1 VGLFRKDRNL
11 VEPPE
16 KVELEVRASDFQ
28 ARPEDVAIRLDAFL
42 LRHLSWRSRS
52 SIQGLIQDGYVF
64 VDAPAPDRPGQN
76 VPAVERRPSRKL
88 RHGARVVVVI
98 PEELRLPRGACDG
111 SELAILYEDEEVLA
125 VDKPP
130 GMPVHPSGRHVADTL
145 IQRVHARFR
154 GGHDGLRLP
163 IRLCHRL
170 DLETSGIVLVAK
182 GDRTH
187 AELMRQ
193 FEDREV
199 EKEYLAVVRGV
210 PERDGGAVDLPIGP
224 ARTSKVHLKMACI
237 ADGQTASTEW
247 RVLERRSGCAL
258 VACLPHTGRQHQIRL
273 HLDAIGHPL
282 VGDKLYGQDEELFLR
297 AARDELTARDLELL
311 ELPRHALH
319 NHRLA
324 FTSPASGER
333 REVVSPLAEDLCA
346 YLVSRAP
353 G

>member
-1 VGLFRKDRNL
+1 MGLFRKDRNL

-28 ARPEDVAIRLDAFL
+28 VRPEDVAIRLDAFL
-42 LRHLSWRSRS
+42 LRHLTWRSRS

-64 VDAPAPDRPGQN
+64 VDAPAPDRQGRS

-210 PERDGGAVDLPIGP
+210 PERDGGAVALPIGP
-224 ARTSKVHLKMACI
+224 ARTGKVHLKMACI
-237 ADGQTASTEW
+237 ADGQPASTEW
-247 RVLERRSGCAL
+247 RVLERRAGCAL

-273 HLDAIGHPL
+273 HLEAIGHPL

-297 AARDELTARDLELL
+297 AARDELTPRDLELL

-333 REVVSPLAEDLCA
+333 REIVSPLADDLRA
-346 YLVSRAP
+346 YLDAH

>member
-1 VGLFRKDRNL
+1 MGLFRKDRDL
-11 VEPPE
+11 AEPPE
-16 KVELEVRASDFQ
+16 KVELEVRASDYQ
-28 ARPEDVAIRLDAFL
+28 ARVGELSVRLDAFL
-42 LRHLSWRSRS
+42 QRHLTWRSRS

-64 VDAPAPDRPGQN
+64 VDAPAPDRPGLSA
-76 VPAVERRPSRKL
+76 PAVERRPSRKL

-111 SELAILYEDEEVLA
+111 SELSILYEDEEVLA

-130 GMPVHPSGRHVADTL
+130 DMPVHPSGRHVADTL

-154 GGHDGLRLP
+154 AGHDGLRLP

-210 PERDGGAVDLPIGP
+210 PEEDGGEVDLSIGP
-224 ARTSKVHLKMACI
+224 SRTSAVHLKMACV
-237 ADGQTASTEW
+237 ADGQPASTTW
-247 RVLERRSGCAL
+247 RVLERRAGCAL
-258 VACLPHTGRQHQIRL
+258 VLCLPHTGRQHQIRL
-273 HLDAIGHPL
+273 HMDAIGHPL
-282 VGDKLYGQDEELFLR
+282 VGDKLYGQDEQVFLR
-297 AARDELTARDLELL
+297 AARDALTPRDLEVL

-324 FTSPASGER
+324 FTSPAGGER
-333 REVVSPLAEDLCA
+333 REVVSPLAEDLRA
-346 YLVSRAP
+346 YLDAHATL
-353 G
+353 